1 MGAMRALFI
10 SILLVFCS
18 IPATAD
24 AHQFE
29 QGKFSLGVGGSL
41 EFGGDRAI
49 FIASLGLGFYVLD
62 GLEVG
67 VGTSAYFG
75 AQPFIW
81 QVTPGVKYV
90 FWMVPTVHPY
100 VGAFYR
106 HWFITRGFEDLDT
119 VGGRAGILIVPT
131 PSPVVAGIGVVY
143 ERVINPP
150 CREEVEECSFIYPEL
165 TFSISF

>member
-1 MGAMRALFI
+1 MRR
-10 SILLVFCS
+10 LLIIVLLLLT
-18 IPATAD
+18 PAVAD

-29 QGKFSLGVGGSL
+29 QGKFSLGIGGSL
-41 EFGGDRAI
+41 QLGGDRAI
-49 FIASLGLGFYVLD
+49 FVASLGLGYYVLD

-75 AQPFIW
+75 AQPFVW

-90 FWMVPTVHPY
+90 FWMVPVVHPY

-106 HWFITRGFEDLDT
+106 HWFVARGEQDFDT
-119 VGGRAGILIVPT
+119 VGGRLGILIVPT
-131 PSPVVAGIGVVY
+131 PSPIVAGIGVAY
-143 ERVINPP
+143 ERIINPP
-150 CREEVEECSFIYPEL
+150 CSGEGCSFIYPEL